1 MYVNKQS
8 ANTLQ
13 TLITNQ
19 INISVENLNEQ
30 IIWLRRENILKNF
43 SKDIKKKLYGQPNP
57 RYTNFTSVEDY
68 KRSIFHYQSFASILP
83 YLSRQ
88 TLCFVFYCNSLPEQ
102 LTIFKLFSS

>member
-13 TLITNQ
+13 TLISNQ
-19 INISVENLNEQ
+19 ININTENLNEQ
-30 IIWLRRENILKNF
+30 IICLWRENILKNF
-43 SKDIKKKLYGQPNP
+43 SKDIKKKNHMGQPNP
-57 RYTNFTSVEDY
+57 RYTNFTSIEDY

-88 TLCFVFYCNSLPEQ
+88 ILCFVFYSIACQNN
-102 LTIFKLFSS
+102 

>member
-19 INISVENLNEQ
+19 INISAENLNEQ

-43 SKDIKKKLYGQPNP
+43 LKDKKNLSGAAKSKI
-57 RYTNFTSVEDY
+57 Y
-68 KRSIFHYQSFASILP
+68 K
-83 YLSRQ
+83 
-88 TLCFVFYCNSLPEQ
+88 FY
-102 LTIFKLFSS
+102 

>member
-43 SKDIKKKLYGQPNP
+43 LKDKKNHLRQPNLI
-57 RYTNFTSVEDY
+57 R
-68 KRSIFHYQSFASILP
+68 
-83 YLSRQ
+83 
-88 TLCFVFYCNSLPEQ
+88 
-102 LTIFKLFSS
+102 

>member
-19 INISVENLNEQ
+19 INISAENLNEQ

-43 SKDIKKKLYGQPNP
+43 LKDKKIPSEAAKLN
-57 RYTNFTSVEDY
+57 
-68 KRSIFHYQSFASILP
+68 
-83 YLSRQ
+83 
-88 TLCFVFYCNSLPEQ
+88 
-102 LTIFKLFSS
+102 